1 MHNGKMAQS
10 VPFRQWAKCKTIHC
24 CYSPP
29 NSLTVCFIAISFATD
44 NRSNVR
50 TTANIVKHL
59 IQTSMKKNVS
69 SQTMDA
75 ALQTFLGNKP
85 STETLNPDTQP
96 ADTQEQ
102 QGKSNETVQEQA
114 GEAVP
119 EQTDETPQVVRR
131 ISGKQRRASL
141 EEYKEAFLT
150 VPTIEDRKPVF
161 LSRSTRDALDR
172 IVRMFGERRM
182 SVSGL
187 VENIARQH
195 LATYGEDIEAW
206 RKL

>member
-1 MHNGKMAQS
+1 
-10 VPFRQWAKCKTIHC
+10 
-24 CYSPP
+24 
-29 NSLTVCFIAISFATD
+29 
-44 NRSNVR
+44 
-50 TTANIVKHL
+50 
-59 IQTSMKKNVS
+59 MKKNVS
-69 SQTMDA
+69 SQSMDA
-75 ALQTFLGNKP
+75 TLQDFLGNKP
-85 STETLNPDTQP
+85 SMETPKPEHQL
-96 ADTQEQ
+96 ADTQELA
-102 QGKSNETVQEQA
+102 SETVQEKT
-114 GEAVP
+114 GETVQ

-161 LSRSTRDALDR
+161 LSRCTRDTLDR

>member
-1 MHNGKMAQS
+1 
-10 VPFRQWAKCKTIHC
+10 
-24 CYSPP
+24 
-29 NSLTVCFIAISFATD
+29 
-44 NRSNVR
+44 
-50 TTANIVKHL
+50 
-59 IQTSMKKNVS
+59 MKKNLS
-69 SQTMDA
+69 SQSMDA
-75 ALQTFLGNKP
+75 ALQDFLGNKP
-85 STETLNPDTQP
+85 SMETQKPEPQP

-102 QGKSNETVQEQA
+102 ASGAVQEK
-114 GEAVP
+114 
-119 EQTDETPQVVRR
+119 TDEVVSEQADGTPQVVRR

-141 EEYKEAFLT
+141 EEYKEAFLP
-150 VPTIEDRKPVF
+150 VPSIEDRKPIF

-172 IVRMFGERRM
+172 IVRMFGERRI

>member
-1 MHNGKMAQS
+1 
-10 VPFRQWAKCKTIHC
+10 
-24 CYSPP
+24 
-29 NSLTVCFIAISFATD
+29 
-44 NRSNVR
+44 
-50 TTANIVKHL
+50 
-59 IQTSMKKNVS
+59 
-69 SQTMDA
+69 MDA
-75 ALQTFLGNKP
+75 VLQDFLGNKP
-85 STETLNPDTQP
+85 SMGTPSLELQL
-96 ADTQEQ
+96 ADTHGQASGAVQQEMAMV
-102 QGKSNETVQEQA
+102 NEPM
-114 GEAVP
+114 P
-119 EQTDETPQVVRR
+119 EQTDATPQVVRR

-141 EEYKEAFLT
+141 EEYKETFLP
-150 VPTIEDRKPVF
+150 VPSIEDRKPIF

>member
-1 MHNGKMAQS
+1 
-10 VPFRQWAKCKTIHC
+10 
-24 CYSPP
+24 
-29 NSLTVCFIAISFATD
+29 
-44 NRSNVR
+44 
-50 TTANIVKHL
+50 
-59 IQTSMKKNVS
+59 
-69 SQTMDA
+69 MDA
-75 ALQTFLGNKP
+75 ALQDFLGNKP
-85 STETLNPDTQP
+85 NLETPKPEPQP

-102 QGKSNETVQEQA
+102 A
-114 GEAVP
+114 GEVVP
-119 EQTDETPQVVRR
+119 EQTDGTPQVVRR

-141 EEYKEAFLT
+141 EEYKEAFLP

-187 VENIARQH
+187 VENITRQH